1 MFNKIF
7 KQVKPLQDAEAQ
19 STETL
24 ETKKKELAVV
34 KARVAELTARV
45 NTLKRQLE
53 EAETR
58 KKIVEQDASRC

>member
-58 KKIVEQDASRC
+58 K

>member
-58 KKIVEQDASRC
+58 KQIVEQDASRC

>member
-24 ETKKKELAVV
+24 ETKKKELAIV
-34 KARVAELTARV
+34 KQRVADLTARV
-45 NTLKRQLE
+45 NALKRQLF

-58 KKIVEQDASRC
+58 KQIVE